1 MQNLFEAAEIITS
14 NLLYRQIIHNFD
26 NMFHPQDA
34 LLLVPVTNCSSDL
47 EVVEV
52 IGALPTSLSYTDGAA
67 LFAELPALA
76 RDIACLLYTSKK
88 MSSSAVERI
97 YIRFRSKIFFAG
109 IMRSRMWRLLA
120 CRISAWAR

>member
-76 RDIACLLYTSKK
+76 RDIAISNEFPHYNNLIK
-88 MSSSAVERI
+88 
-97 YIRFRSKIFFAG
+97 FAG
-109 IMRSRMWRLLA
+109 SDGHI
-120 CRISAWAR
+120 